1 MIGCRSSALGAVL
14 EMLALELARVGL
26 RCKRDM
32 DSLACLCEV
41 AILQLVSM
49 LAFDKAISVAPLAS
63 YSSHY
68 SWLVAE
74 PNFVP
79 LVQMELSRLVRFQEL
94 SLSFWV
100 RFRLG
105 LQSALL
111 M

>member
-1 MIGCRSSALGAVL
+1 MTECRFSALEVVL
-14 EMLALELARVGL
+14 GTLALELARVGL

-41 AILQLVSM
+41 AILQLVAM

-63 YSSHY
+63 YSPHY